1 MLTFHPSRFAAA
13 IALAALGALLLPG
26 TLMAAEKYK
35 GYERGDLLI
44 TAQELKQLIDA
55 KDPKLVILAVANTAE
70 YRLPGH
76 IPGAIRVWRPDYEI
90 AVGRKYPFEG
100 MMLERA
106 DFEAFARKFGISNDT
121 KLVIYDHQYDA
132 TRLWWGFF
140 LYGKTARV
148 LDGGF
153 QAWKAAGYDTD
164 TLAPS
169 DPKPGT
175 FTAAEPNP
183 RLTAV
188 MTDVYRA
195 EKDAN
200 IQLWDTREKSEWT
213 GEELK
218 KGAFRK
224 GRIPWAKFFNW
235 KELKKPVVDGEKFT
249 EFKPAA
255 EVQQV
260 LAKFGVD
267 PKKEQIFYC
276 QSAVRTTTH
285 IFTMYMLGWDINQLR
300 NYDGSWIE
308 WSYYEK
314 NPVVVDAAG
323 TQ

>member
-1 MLTFHPSRFAAA
+1 MRTTRPCRIVAA
-13 IALAALGALLLPG
+13 IAVLALLLPG
-26 TLMAAEKYK
+26 VAAAADKYK
-35 GYERGDLLI
+35 GYEKGDALI
-44 TAQELKQLIDA
+44 TAQELKQLVDA
-55 KDPKLVILAVANTAE
+55 KDPKLLILAVADAAE

-90 AVGRKYPFEG
+90 AKGTKYPFEG
-100 MMLERA
+100 MMLEQA
-106 DFEAFARKFGISNDT
+106 DFQTFARKFGVNNDT
-121 KLVIYDHQYDA
+121 KIVIYDHQYDS

-140 LYGKTARV
+140 IFGKEARV

-169 DPKPGT
+169 DPPAGN
-175 FTAAEPNP
+175 FTAKAPNA

-188 MTDVYRA
+188 MADVAAA

-200 IQLWDTREKSEWT
+200 VQLWDTREKTEWT

-218 KGAFRK
+218 KGAYRK

-235 KELKKPVVDGEKFT
+235 KEFKKPVAEGEKFT

-255 EVQQV
+255 DAVAV
-260 LAKFGVD
+260 LQKFGVD
-267 PKKEQIFYC
+267 KAKDQIFYC

-285 IFTMYMLGWDINQLR
+285 IFVMYMLGWDMNKLR

-308 WSYYEK
+308 WSFHET
-314 NPVVVDAAG
+314 NPLVVDPPK
-323 TQ
+323 